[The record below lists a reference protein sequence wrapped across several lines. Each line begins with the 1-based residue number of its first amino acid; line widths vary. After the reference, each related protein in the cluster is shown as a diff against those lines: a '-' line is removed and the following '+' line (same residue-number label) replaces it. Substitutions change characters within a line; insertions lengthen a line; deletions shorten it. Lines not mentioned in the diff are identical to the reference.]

1 MPGEPLDTLRL
12 VAEEVAL
19 ETSNQVA
26 LLAAGV
32 AALATVLGYL
42 ANQYA
47 SRRTQRRDLFAS
59 ALAAVRAY
67 QDLPYRI
74 RWRARSDEET
84 RAALGE
90 LTYTTLENMQNSR
103 ALLELESRIV
113 AMAYTDLVRE
123 TRRLGGPFR
132 QSTWRTPPAQGD
144 EAFDQEDPGYRY
156 ENQPELELC
165 LMAMRRRRGPTV
177 PSFGAALVVVSCPI
191 AGGGRSVRGPV
202 RKPVPD
208 ACPISW

>member
-1 MPGEPLDTLRL
+1 MNLSILCVSLPGEVP
-12 VAEEVAL
+12 L

-32 AALATVLGYL
+32 AALVTVLGYL

-90 LTYTTLENMQNSR
+90 LTYTTLEHMQNFR

-132 QSTWRTPPAQGD
+132 QSAWRTPPAQGD

-165 LMAMRRRRGPTV
+165 LMAMQRELRPYGPLLRRATRRRILSHRRRR
-177 PSFGAALVVVSCPI
+177 AVSS
-191 AGGGRSVRGPV
+191 RTS
-202 RKPVPD
+202 
-208 ACPISW
+208 S